1 MLEEELHV
9 LVVGSELPEIRICHV
24 FFFRFSM
31 SDLAD
36 EPWEPVA
43 TTGSSR
49 AATDNALQS
58 CYKLYQAITWNTIQ
72 YNMQYHEKL
81 SKVF

>member
-1 MLEEELHV
+1 MLEEELHM
-9 LVVGSELPEIRICHV
+9 LVVGSELPEIRIAISS
-24 FFFRFSM
+24 FFAFLHFST

-49 AATDNALQS
+49 AATDNALHS
-58 CYKLYQAITWNTIQ
+58 SLVINCTRL
-72 YNMQYHEKL
+72 
-81 SKVF
+81 